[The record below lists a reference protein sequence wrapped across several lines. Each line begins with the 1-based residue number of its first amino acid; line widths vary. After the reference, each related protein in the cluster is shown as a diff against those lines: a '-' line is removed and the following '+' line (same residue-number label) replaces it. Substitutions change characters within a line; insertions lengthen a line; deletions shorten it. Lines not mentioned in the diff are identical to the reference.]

1 MTILYR
7 YGKFVTLFQT
17 TSTIIIEFILLVKC
31 NLEKKGGR
39 TLLSG
44 EYSVEIHAKR
54 TGTFLFKSRN
64 MTGEITWIRK
74 KKKLLEPIKMIFV

>member
-1 MTILYR
+1 MQF
-7 YGKFVTLFQT
+7 G
-17 TSTIIIEFILLVKC
+17 
-31 NLEKKGGR
+31 KKGGR

-54 TGTFLFKSRN
+54 TGTFLFKSQN

-74 KKKLLEPIKMIFV
+74 KKELLEPIKMIFV